1 MVIPVPVLG
10 AVVGGLVGGVVGA
23 AVGQVEGI
31 LLGEIVEKIDYKIK
45 ENNKQSSDTETETT
59 TKSSSSDYNVLKHLV
74 FKFKKDVLKT
84 ENLKESSS
92 SSSSSDD
99 LNNEKTKSK
108 FYMKTSGSE
117 INEDDYEIYV
127 LNESR
132 DDEVVVSSLP
142 VDDINLKRKSIESF
156 SADQLPSEM
165 NVYFRYS
172 DLKEKD
178 NN

>member
-10 AVVGGLVGGVVGA
+10 AVVGGLVGGMVGA

-45 ENNKQSSDTETETT
+45 ENNKQLSNTETETT
-59 TKSSSSDYNVLKHLV
+59 IKSSDYNVLNHLV

-92 SSSSSDD
+92 LDD
-99 LNNEKTKSK
+99 LNNENTKSK

-127 LNESR
+127 LNELR
-132 DDEVVVSSLP
+132 DEVVVSSLP
-142 VDDINLKRKSIESF
+142 VDEINSKRKSIESF

-165 NVYFRYS
+165 NVDVYFRYNE
-172 DLKEKD
+172 LKEKYD
-178 NN
+178 N

>member
-59 TKSSSSDYNVLKHLV
+59 TKSSSSSDYNVLKHLV

-84 ENLKESSS
+84 ENLKES

-132 DDEVVVSSLP
+132 DEVAVSSLP
-142 VDDINLKRKSIESF
+142 LDDINSKRKSIESF